1 MPWTMHCLRMI
12 GALIAALAVHSASA
26 DTVEVVPH
34 APLPGEPFILR
45 IHGFTSYSFT
55 PFTPYRVELVGQEIQ
70 VEGCVSG
77 SGFAVGG
84 DYWRVIPVAG
94 GLPAGQYS
102 VSVYRGTCKVPSPP
116 SAWEF
121 RSATSFTVTVEPETS
136 PGVPSSIRMWEYR
149 NPTTLDY
156 FMTADER
163 EIVALETGKVAGWS
177 STFRSF
183 LLDATVGSPMCR
195 FYSAS
200 FPGKAPHFY
209 TAIPEECA
217 AVKNNSAWTFEG
229 GVGYA
234 GLPNSMGQCVI
245 GMPLYRAY
253 NNGKFGAPSHRYRA
267 GSPLLDMVLYEGWV
281 DEGVVACLPGP

>member
-1 MPWTMHCLRMI
+1 MRQTI
-12 GALIAALAVHSASA
+12 AVVALLLGLAIAGPANA

-34 APLPGEPFILR
+34 APLPGEPFVLR

-77 SGFAVGG
+77 GGFAVGG

-102 VSVYRGTCKVPSPP
+102 VSVYRAICQVTSPP

-121 RSATSFTVTVEPETS
+121 RSATSFTVAAEPEAPPEFPS
-136 PGVPSSIRMWEYR
+136 PIRMWEYR

-163 EIVALETGKVAGWS
+163 EIVALETGKVVGWS

-183 LLDATVGSPMCR
+183 LLDATAGSPMCR

-209 TAIPEECA
+209 TVIPEECA
-217 AVKNNSAWTFEG
+217 AVKNNPAWTFEAV
-229 GVGYA
+229 VGYA
-234 GLPNSMGQCVI
+234 GLPDSMGQCAS

-253 NNGKFGAPSHRYRA
+253 NNGKFGAPNHRYRA
-267 GSPLLDMVLYEGWV
+267 GNPLLDMVLYEGWV
-281 DEGVVACLPGP
+281 DEGVVACLPVQ